1 MVNVRKYL
9 PVILIFILS
18 SALTAL
24 EICTSEDIS
33 IFLPVVY
40 LLIIVLFD
48 GGVEKLCRPKVASFT
63 ILTYLVCFT
72 LLIFLK
78 IPSTKHI
85 IGSATLLHIL
95 LF

>member
-1 MVNVRKYL
+1 MVTVKKYTL
-9 PVILIFILS
+9 VILIFILS
-18 SALTAL
+18 AALTAL
-24 EICTSEDIS
+24 EIYTSEDVS
-33 IFLPVVY
+33 IFLPLAY

-63 ILTYLVCFT
+63 ILIYLVCFT
-72 LLIFLK
+72 LLIFLR

-85 IGSATLLHIL
+85 VGSATLLHIL